1 MAEFDFDTGAL
12 YGANTATLNYVE
24 VGDHDLVATFSSG
37 TNEYLGSTG
46 NTVTV
51 TIDPVAPDA
60 VTLVIAPSSLVL
72 GGSTTLVATV
82 AAGDFGPVNAGRM
95 YFCLDSCT
103 IDGLTGIPTNY
114 LLLGSGPIY
123 ASYAPV
129 SNNVAS
135 ALLQTLTLP
144 LSYGDNNI
152 KAYYYAGVSPNWLG
166 NYGPLGSSVVTL
178 SIGNPTTALTII
190 PTSLKYNSGQTFS
203 IVATVNPSGYTP
215 YAGTMYFHYYK
226 GGGGCHGNGV
236 FKTTQVTVTSAG
248 DAATSIKASD
258 LNTDAGFTSS
268 GGTVHVCAS
277 FEDTYDSS
285 VVDVDLTP

>member
-60 VTLVIAPSSLVL
+60 VTLVIAPASLVV

-82 AAGDFGPVNAGRM
+82 AAGDFGPVNGGRM

-103 IDGLTGIPTNY
+103 IDGGTGEPTNA
-114 LLLGSGPIY
+114 LTLDVG
-123 ASYAPV
+123 AFATV

-135 ALLQTLTLP
+135 AKLNTATF
-144 LSYGDNNI
+144 STGTKDVV
-152 KAYYYAGVSPNWLG
+152 AYYYAGVSPGWLG
-166 NYGPLGSSVVTL
+166 NYGPLESPTAALSVGTPN
-178 SIGNPTTALTII
+178 IFLTIS
-190 PTSLKYNSGQTFS
+190 PSGPFADNSGQS
-203 IVATVNPSGYTP
+203 ISISATVSPGGFAP

-236 FKTTQVTVTSAG
+236 FLTVQVTVTSDG

-258 LNTDAGFTSS
+258 LNTAAGFDTS

-277 FEDTYDSS
+277 FQNLYDS
-285 VVDVDLTP
+285 DPVDLVLT